1 MGCSPVEYPCWAA
14 TVPILLPGNREHC
27 FTPEQLRSGT
37 GPFLETQKSARFLGE
52 RVFSRILLIAYI
64 SVACLDLGGTRLSA
78 ALCPEG
84 VEVLKVARYL
94 TIASLA
100 TCAAVVAVSLTAGA
114 SVAGTVPGRSMLD
127 GSQPAWANAQALRS
141 PAAASDYVNIRVY
154 LNWRDEA
161 AAQLTA
167 QAVSTPGSASYRHF
181 LTPAQF
187 RQQFAPA
194 QSSVTAV
201 QQFLRDAGFSV
212 VNTPGNNRF
221 VAAEGTVAQAQT
233 AFSVQLG
240 EFATSGKTLRA
251 PESAVSV
258 PSALAGIVQGVT
270 GLDQSSEL
278 MAPTNSAGNGPSQS
292 HGAPGV
298 GFRAGQPCSL
308 WFGEKTVATPNASA
322 YGTAS
327 KPLAPCGYTPAQ
339 VRGLYGLDTVKAD
352 GSGQTV
358 AFVGANA
365 SPTLQN
371 DVAQYSRLHSL
382 PAPSITEIVA
392 PGVYRHPDTP
402 KQVPGE
408 FYGEETLDAEAIHT
422 TAPGANL
429 LFVGSSNANQDFDA
443 SINHIVDKHLSNII
457 SISYGFSGEN
467 VPRGFINSLNGTFIQ
482 AVATGIGVY
491 VSSGDNG
498 DETSTFG
505 TPAVDFYADSPNV
518 TAVGGTSAAVVPTAA
533 LPTAA
538 YTSVDTPGSAV
549 NQPGWRRDFEVG
561 WQTGRDVISS
571 TSSDNLT
578 TAPFSLGGTL
588 ATAPP
593 GDFFG
598 GGGGG
603 VSQIFPQ
610 PAYQSGAIGSST
622 GRVVPDISA
631 LADPNTGFLVGQ
643 TQSFSNGT
651 YYDEYR
657 IGGTSVAA
665 PLTAGMAAVA
675 DQIAGSPLGFLN
687 PRIYKAY
694 KSANNAFYDVNQA
707 AMFGTSVDQPLPS
720 VVRVNY
726 KNGENPAGGLSY
738 SLRTLEEPNQTLHS
752 TRGFDTATGVGTP
765 NGSNFFTAIS
775 AP

>member
-1 MGCSPVEYPCWAA
+1 MA
-14 TVPILLPGNREHC
+14 
-27 FTPEQLRSGT
+27 
-37 GPFLETQKSARFLGE
+37 
-52 RVFSRILLIAYI
+52 
-64 SVACLDLGGTRLSA
+64 
-78 ALCPEG
+78 
-84 VEVLKVARYL
+84 KVARYL

-100 TCAAVVAVSLTAGA
+100 TCAAVVAASLTAGA
-114 SVAGTVPGRSMLD
+114 SAAGPGLGRTVLP
-127 GSQPAWANAQALRS
+127 GSQPAWATSETLRS
-141 PAAASDYVNIRVY
+141 PALGSDYVNIRVY
-154 LNWRDEA
+154 LGWRDEA
-161 AAQLTA
+161 AAQRAA
-167 QAVSTPGSASYRHF
+167 QAVSTPGSSSYRHF

-187 RQQFAPA
+187 RQQFAPT
-194 QSSVTAV
+194 QSSVLAV
-201 QQFLRDAGFSV
+201 QKFLQDAGFSV

-221 VAAEGTVAQAQT
+221 VAAEGTVAQAQA
-233 AFSVQLG
+233 AFSVELG
-240 EFATSGKTLRA
+240 EFAASGKTLRA

-258 PSALAGIVQGVT
+258 PSTLAGIVQGVT

-278 MAPTNSAGNGPSQS
+278 MAPTNTNGNGPNQS

-308 WFGEKTVATPNASA
+308 WYGQKTVATPNAPA

-339 VRGLYGLDTVKAD
+339 VRGLYGLDAVAAD
-352 GSGQTV
+352 GTGQTV

-371 DVAQYSRLHSL
+371 DVSRYSTLHNL
-382 PAPSITEIVA
+382 AAPSIREIVA

-402 KQVPGE
+402 RQVPGD

-422 TAPGANL
+422 TAPGAQL

-467 VPRGFINSLNGTFIQ
+467 VPQGFINSLNGTFIQ
-482 AVATGIGVY
+482 AVATGIGIY
-491 VSSGDNG
+491 VSSGDGG

-533 LPTAA
+533 SPSVT
-538 YTSVDTPGSAV
+538 YESVDAADSAL

-561 WQTGRDVISS
+561 WQTGRDVLSATS
-571 TSSDNLT
+571 TDNLT
-578 TAPFSLGGTL
+578 TAPFSLNGTL
-588 ATAPP
+588 ATDPP
-593 GDFFG
+593 GVFFG

-603 VSQIFPQ
+603 VSQVFPQ
-610 PAYQSGAIGSST
+610 PAYQRGVIGSYS

-631 LADPNTGFLVGQ
+631 LADPNTGLLVGQ
-643 TQSFSNGT
+643 TQSFSDGSAH
-651 YYDEYR
+651 YDEYR

-687 PRIYKAY
+687 PRIYQTYRSSKG
-694 KSANNAFYDVNQA
+694 AFYDVDQA
-707 AMFGTSVDQPLPS
+707 DTFGTTVHQMLPS

-726 KNGENPAGGLSY
+726 KNSENLTDGLSY

-775 AP
+775 ASQ

>member
-1 MGCSPVEYPCWAA
+1 VEA
-14 TVPILLPGNREHC
+14 TVR
-27 FTPEQLRSGT
+27 R
-37 GPFLETQKSARFLGE
+37 
-52 RVFSRILLIAYI
+52 
-64 SVACLDLGGTRLSA
+64 A
-78 ALCPEG
+78 APCHEG
-84 VEVLKVARYL
+84 VEVPKVARYL

-100 TCAAVVAVSLTAGA
+100 TCAAIVAGSLTAGA
-114 SVAGTVPGRSMLD
+114 SVAGPGPGRTLLP
-127 GSQPAWANAQALRS
+127 GSQPAWANSQALRS
-141 PAAASDYVNIRVY
+141 PASGSDYVNIRVY
-154 LNWRDEA
+154 LGWRDEA
-161 AAQLTA
+161 AAQRTA
-167 QAVSTPGSASYRHF
+167 QAVSTPGSSSYRHF
-181 LTPAQF
+181 VTPAQF
-187 RQQFAPA
+187 RQQFSPT
-194 QSSVTAV
+194 QSSVAAV
-201 QQFLRDAGFSV
+201 QKFLQDAGFSV

-221 VAAEGTVAQAQT
+221 VAAEGTVAQAQA
-233 AFSVQLG
+233 AFSVELG
-240 EFATSGKTLRA
+240 EFATFGKTLRA

-258 PSALAGIVQGVT
+258 PSSLAGIVQGVT

-278 MAPTNSAGNGPSQS
+278 MAPTNTNGTGPSQS

-298 GFRAGQPCSL
+298 GFRAGKPCSL
-308 WFGEKTVATPNASA
+308 WYGEKTVSTPNAPA
-322 YGTAS
+322 YGTVS

-339 VRGLYGLDTVKAD
+339 VRGLYGLDAVAAD

-371 DVAQYSRLHSL
+371 DVSHYSALHNL
-382 PAPSITEIVA
+382 AAPSIREIVA

-402 KQVPGE
+402 KQVPGD

-422 TAPGANL
+422 TAPGAQL

-467 VPRGFINSLNGTFIQ
+467 VPQGFINSLNGTFIQ

-533 LPTAA
+533 SPSVT
-538 YTSVDTPGSAV
+538 YGSVDLPDSAL
-549 NQPGWRRDFEVG
+549 NQPGWKRNFEVG
-561 WQTGRDVISS
+561 WQTGRDVISP
-571 TSSDNLT
+571 TPGDNLT
-578 TAPFSLGGTL
+578 TAPFTLNGTL
-588 ATAPP
+588 AQTTPLP
-593 GDFFG
+593 GQFFG

-603 VSQIFPQ
+603 TSQVFPQ
-610 PAYQSGAIGSST
+610 PAYQSGAIGSYS

-631 LADPNTGFLVGQ
+631 LADPNTGLLVGQ
-643 TQSFSNGT
+643 TQSFSDGT

-687 PRIYKAY
+687 PRIYQAY
-694 KSANNAFYDVNQA
+694 TSSKSAFYDVDQA
-707 AMFGTSVDQPLPS
+707 DTFGTTVRQMLPS

-726 KNGENPAGGLSY
+726 KNSENPDGGLSY

-775 AP
+775 TSQ

>member
-1 MGCSPVEYPCWAA
+1 M
-14 TVPILLPGNREHC
+14 
-27 FTPEQLRSGT
+27 
-37 GPFLETQKSARFLGE
+37 
-52 RVFSRILLIAYI
+52 
-64 SVACLDLGGTRLSA
+64 
-78 ALCPEG
+78 
-84 VEVLKVARYL
+84 LKVARYL
-94 TIASLA
+94 TIASLT
-100 TCAAVVAVSLTAGA
+100 TCAALASVSLTAGVSA
-114 SVAGTVPGRSMLD
+114 AGTEGGRTVLPG
-127 GSQPAWANAQALRS
+127 GQPAWATSQALRS
-141 PAAASDYVNIRVY
+141 SAPGSDYVNIRVY
-154 LNWRDEA
+154 LTWRDEA
-161 AAQLTA
+161 AAQQAA

-187 RQQFAPA
+187 RLQFSPT

-201 QQFLRDAGFSV
+201 QQFLRNAGFSM

-233 AFSVQLG
+233 AFSVRLG
-240 EFATSGKTLRA
+240 EFAISGKTLRA
-251 PESAVSV
+251 PESDVSI
-258 PSALAGIVQGVT
+258 PSALAGIVQGVV

-278 MAPTNSAGNGPSQS
+278 MSATNTAGNGPSQS
-292 HGAPGV
+292 HGSPGV

-308 WFGEKTVATPNASA
+308 WFSEKTVATLSAPA
-322 YGTAS
+322 YGSAS

-339 VRGLYGLDTVKAD
+339 VRGLYGLDTVAAD

-371 DVAQYSRLHSL
+371 DVSRYSTLHNL
-382 PAPSITEIVA
+382 PAPSITEVVA

-402 KQVPGE
+402 KQVPGD

-533 LPTAA
+533 IPSAT
-538 YTSVDTPGSAV
+538 YGSIDAPSSAL

-571 TSSDNLT
+571 APSDNL
-578 TAPFSLGGTL
+578 
-588 ATAPP
+588 
-593 GDFFG
+593 
-598 GGGGG
+598 
-603 VSQIFPQ
+603 
-610 PAYQSGAIGSST
+610 
-622 GRVVPDISA
+622 
-631 LADPNTGFLVGQ
+631 
-643 TQSFSNGT
+643 
-651 YYDEYR
+651 
-657 IGGTSVAA
+657 
-665 PLTAGMAAVA
+665 
-675 DQIAGSPLGFLN
+675 
-687 PRIYKAY
+687 
-694 KSANNAFYDVNQA
+694 
-707 AMFGTSVDQPLPS
+707 
-720 VVRVNY
+720 
-726 KNGENPAGGLSY
+726 
-738 SLRTLEEPNQTLHS
+738 
-752 TRGFDTATGVGTP
+752 
-765 NGSNFFTAIS
+765 
-775 AP
+775 

>member
-1 MGCSPVEYPCWAA
+1 MP
-14 TVPILLPGNREHC
+14 
-27 FTPEQLRSGT
+27 
-37 GPFLETQKSARFLGE
+37 
-52 RVFSRILLIAYI
+52 
-64 SVACLDLGGTRLSA
+64 
-78 ALCPEG
+78 
-84 VEVLKVARYL
+84 KVARYL
-94 TIASLA
+94 TIASLV
-100 TCAAVVAVSLTAGA
+100 TCAAVVAVSLTAGVP
-114 SVAGTVPGRSMLD
+114 VAGLGAGRTVLP
-127 GSQPAWANAQALRS
+127 GSQPAWANSQALRS
-141 PAAASDYVNIRVY
+141 PALGSDYVNIRVY
-154 LNWRDEA
+154 LGWRDEA
-161 AAQLTA
+161 AAQRTA
-167 QAVSTPGSASYRHF
+167 QAVSTPGSSSYRHF

-187 RQQFAPA
+187 RQQFSPT
-194 QSSVTAV
+194 QSSALAV
-201 QQFLRDAGFSV
+201 QKFLRDAGFSV
-212 VNTPGNNRF
+212 VDTPGNNRF
-221 VAAEGTVAQAQT
+221 VAAEGTVAQAQA
-233 AFSVQLG
+233 AFSVELG
-240 EFATSGKTLRA
+240 EFAASGKTLRA

-258 PSALAGIVQGVT
+258 PSSLAGIVQGVT

-278 MAPTNSAGNGPSQS
+278 MAPTNTSGNGPNQS

-308 WFGEKTVATPNASA
+308 WYGEKTVATPNAPA

-339 VRGLYGLDTVKAD
+339 VRGLYGLDAVAAD

-365 SPTLQN
+365 SPTLQS
-371 DVAQYSRLHSL
+371 DVSRYSSLHNLS
-382 PAPSITEIVA
+382 APVISEIVA
-392 PGVYRHPDTP
+392 PGVYQHPDTP
-402 KQVPGE
+402 KQVPGD

-422 TAPGANL
+422 TAPGAHL

-467 VPRGFINSLNGTFIQ
+467 VPQGFINSLNGTFIQ

-498 DETSTFG
+498 DETTTFK

-518 TAVGGTSAAVVPTAA
+518 TAVGGTSAAVVPTTGNLAVN
-533 LPTAA
+533 
-538 YTSVDTPGSAV
+538 YGSVDTASSAL

-561 WQTGRDVISS
+561 WQTGRDVISP
-571 TSSDNLT
+571 TPSDNLT
-578 TAPFSLGGTL
+578 TAPFSLSGIL
-588 ATAPP
+588 AADPP
-593 GDFFG
+593 GVFFG

-603 VSQIFPQ
+603 VSQIFAQ
-610 PAYQSGAIGSST
+610 PSYQSAVIGSAS

-631 LADPNTGFLVGQ
+631 LADPNTGLLVGQ
-643 TQSFSNGT
+643 TQTFSNGT

-675 DQIAGSPLGFLN
+675 DQVAGSPLGFLN
-687 PRIYKAY
+687 PRIYQAY
-694 KSANNAFYDVNQA
+694 KSSKSAFYDVDQA
-707 AMFGTSVDQPLPS
+707 DTFGTLTSPIPS

-726 KNGENPAGGLSY
+726 KNSENLFGGLSY
-738 SLRTLEEPNQTLHS
+738 SLRTLEKSNQTLHS

-765 NGSNFFTAIS
+765 NGVNFFTAITS
-775 AP
+775 PQ

>member
-1 MGCSPVEYPCWAA
+1 
-14 TVPILLPGNREHC
+14 
-27 FTPEQLRSGT
+27 
-37 GPFLETQKSARFLGE
+37 
-52 RVFSRILLIAYI
+52 
-64 SVACLDLGGTRLSA
+64 
-78 ALCPEG
+78 
-84 VEVLKVARYL
+84 
-94 TIASLA
+94 
-100 TCAAVVAVSLTAGA
+100 
-114 SVAGTVPGRSMLD
+114 
-127 GSQPAWANAQALRS
+127 
-141 PAAASDYVNIRVY
+141 VNIRVY
-154 LNWRDEA
+154 LGWRDEA
-161 AAQLTA
+161 AAQRAA
-167 QAVSTPGSASYRHF
+167 QAVSTPGSSSYRHF

-187 RQQFAPA
+187 RQQFAPT
-194 QSSVTAV
+194 QSSVLAV
-201 QQFLRDAGFSV
+201 QKFLRDAGFSL

-221 VAAEGTVAQAQT
+221 VAAEGTVAQAQA
-233 AFSVQLG
+233 AFSVELG

-258 PSALAGIVQGVT
+258 PSSLAGIVQGVT

-278 MAPTNSAGNGPSQS
+278 MAPTNTNGNGPSQS

-308 WFGEKTVATPNASA
+308 WYGEKTVATPNSPA
-322 YGTAS
+322 YGTSS
-327 KPLAPCGYTPAQ
+327 KPLAPCGYTPSQ
-339 VRGLYGLDTVKAD
+339 VRGLYGLDAVAAD

-365 SPTLQN
+365 SPTLQS
-371 DVAQYSRLHSL
+371 DVATYSSMHSL
-382 PAPSITEIVA
+382 SIPSITELVA

-402 KQVPGE
+402 KQIPGD

-422 TAPGANL
+422 TAPGAHL

-467 VPRGFINSLNGTFIQ
+467 VPQGFINSLNGTFIQ

-498 DETSTFG
+498 DDTSTFG

-518 TAVGGTSAAVVPTAA
+518 TAVGGTSAAVVPTTAN
-533 LPTAA
+533 PTAT
-538 YTSVDTPGSAV
+538 YGSVDTPSSAL

-561 WQTGRDVISS
+561 WQTGRDVISP
-571 TSSDNLT
+571 TPSDNLT
-578 TAPFSLGGTL
+578 TAPFSLDGTL
-588 ATAPP
+588 ATPPP
-593 GDFFG
+593 GEFFG

-603 VSQIFPQ
+603 VSQVFPQ
-610 PAYQSGAIGSST
+610 PAYQSGAIGSFS

-631 LADPNTGFLVGQ
+631 LADPNTGLLVGQ
-643 TQSFSNGT
+643 TQTFSNGT

-687 PRIYKAY
+687 PRIYQAY
-694 KSANNAFYDVNQA
+694 KASKSAFYDVDQA
-707 AMFGTSVDQPLPS
+707 DTFGTLTSPIPS

-726 KNGENPAGGLSY
+726 KNSENPTGGLSY

-765 NGSNFFTAIS
+765 NGSNFFTAVS
-775 AP
+775 APQ

>member
-1 MGCSPVEYPCWAA
+1 MP
-14 TVPILLPGNREHC
+14 
-27 FTPEQLRSGT
+27 
-37 GPFLETQKSARFLGE
+37 
-52 RVFSRILLIAYI
+52 
-64 SVACLDLGGTRLSA
+64 
-78 ALCPEG
+78 
-84 VEVLKVARYL
+84 KVARYL
-94 TIASLA
+94 TIASLV
-100 TCAAVVAVSLTAGA
+100 TCAAVVAVSLTAGVP
-114 SVAGTVPGRSMLD
+114 VAGLGAGRTVLP
-127 GSQPAWANAQALRS
+127 GSQPAWANSQALRS
-141 PAAASDYVNIRVY
+141 PALGSDYVNIRVY
-154 LNWRDEA
+154 LGWRDEA
-161 AAQLTA
+161 AAQRTA
-167 QAVSTPGSASYRHF
+167 QAVSTPGSISYRHF

-187 RQQFAPA
+187 RQQFSPT
-194 QSSVTAV
+194 QSSVLAV
-201 QQFLRDAGFSV
+201 QKFLRDAGFSV
-212 VNTPGNNRF
+212 VDTPGNNRF
-221 VAAEGTVAQAQT
+221 VAAEGTVAQAQA
-233 AFSVQLG
+233 AFSVELG
-240 EFATSGKTLRA
+240 EFAASGKTLRA

-258 PSALAGIVQGVT
+258 PSSLAGIVQSVT

-278 MAPTNSAGNGPSQS
+278 MAPTNTSGNGPNQS

-308 WFGEKTVATPNASA
+308 WYGEKTVATPNAPA

-339 VRGLYGLDTVKAD
+339 VRGLYGLDAVKAD

-365 SPTLQN
+365 SPTLQS
-371 DVAQYSRLHSL
+371 DVSRYSSLHNL
-382 PAPSITEIVA
+382 PAPVISEIVA
-392 PGVYRHPDTP
+392 PGVYQHPDTP
-402 KQVPGE
+402 KQVPGD

-422 TAPGANL
+422 TAPGAHL

-467 VPRGFINSLNGTFIQ
+467 VPQGFINSLNGTFIQ

-498 DETSTFG
+498 DETTTFK

-518 TAVGGTSAAVVPTAA
+518 TAVGGTSAAVVPT
-533 LPTAA
+533 TANLA
-538 YTSVDTPGSAV
+538 VNYGSVDTASSAL

-561 WQTGRDVISS
+561 WQTGRDVISP
-571 TSSDNLT
+571 TTSDNLT
-578 TAPFSLGGTL
+578 TAPFSLNGTL
-588 ATAPP
+588 AADPP
-593 GDFFG
+593 GVFFG

-610 PAYQSGAIGSST
+610 PLYQSAVIGSAS

-631 LADPNTGFLVGQ
+631 LADPNTGLLVGQ
-643 TQSFSNGT
+643 TQTFSNGT

-675 DQIAGSPLGFLN
+675 DQVAGSPLGFLN
-687 PRIYKAY
+687 PRIYQAY
-694 KSANNAFYDVNQA
+694 KSSKSAFYDVDQA
-707 AMFGTSVDQPLPS
+707 DLFGTLTSPIPS

-726 KNGENPAGGLSY
+726 KNSENAAGGLSY
-738 SLRTLEEPNQTLHS
+738 SLRTLEKSNQTLQS

-765 NGSNFFTAIS
+765 NGVNFFTAITS
-775 AP
+775 PQ

>member
-1 MGCSPVEYPCWAA
+1 ML
-14 TVPILLPGNREHC
+14 T
-27 FTPEQLRSGT
+27 
-37 GPFLETQKSARFLGE
+37 
-52 RVFSRILLIAYI
+52 
-64 SVACLDLGGTRLSA
+64 
-78 ALCPEG
+78 
-84 VEVLKVARYL
+84 VARYL

-100 TCAAVVAVSLTAGA
+100 TCAAVVAVSLTTGASAAGA
-114 SVAGTVPGRSMLD
+114 APARTVLE
-127 GSQPAWANAQALRS
+127 GSQPSWANAQALRS
-141 PAAASDYVNIRVY
+141 SATASDYVNIRVY

-167 QAVSTPGSASYRHF
+167 QAVSTPGTASYRHF

-187 RQQFAPA
+187 RQQFAPT

-278 MAPTNSAGNGPSQS
+278 MAPTNSTGNGPSQS

-298 GFRAGQPCSL
+298 GFRAGRPCSL
-308 WFGEKTVATPNASA
+308 WFGEKTVATPNAPA
-322 YGTAS
+322 YNSAS

-365 SPTLQN
+365 SPTLQS
-371 DVAQYSRLHSL
+371 DVAQYSSLHSL

-402 KQVPGE
+402 KQIPGE

-518 TAVGGTSAAVVPTAA
+518 TAVGGTSAAVVPTTAG
-533 LPTAA
+533 LTAA
-538 YTSVDTPGSAV
+538 YSSIDTPGSAL

-588 ATAPP
+588 AIATPLP
-593 GDFFG
+593 GAFFG

-603 VSQIFPQ
+603 VSQIFAQ
-610 PAYQSGAIGSST
+610 PTYQRGAIGSYS

-631 LADPNTGFLVGQ
+631 LADPNTGLLVGQ
-643 TQSFSNGT
+643 TQTFSDGT

-675 DQIAGSPLGFLN
+675 DQFAGSPLGFLN
-687 PRIYKAY
+687 PRIYQAY
-694 KSANNAFYDVNQA
+694 KSQGSAFYDVDQA
-707 AMFGTSVDQPLPS
+707 SMFGTSIKQPLPS

-726 KNGENPAGGLSY
+726 KNSENALGGLSY

-752 TRGFDTATGVGTP
+752 THGFDTATGVGTP
-765 NGSNFFTAIS
+765 NGSHFFDAIS
-775 AP
+775 APQ

>member
-1 MGCSPVEYPCWAA
+1 MA
-14 TVPILLPGNREHC
+14 
-27 FTPEQLRSGT
+27 
-37 GPFLETQKSARFLGE
+37 
-52 RVFSRILLIAYI
+52 
-64 SVACLDLGGTRLSA
+64 
-78 ALCPEG
+78 
-84 VEVLKVARYL
+84 KVARYL

-100 TCAAVVAVSLTAGA
+100 TCAAVVAASLTAGA
-114 SVAGTVPGRSMLD
+114 SAAGPGLGRTVLP
-127 GSQPAWANAQALRS
+127 GSQPAWATSETLRS
-141 PAAASDYVNIRVY
+141 PALGSDYVNIRVY
-154 LNWRDEA
+154 LGWRDEA
-161 AAQLTA
+161 AAQRAA
-167 QAVSTPGSASYRHF
+167 QAVSTPGSSSYRHF

-187 RQQFAPA
+187 RQQFAPT
-194 QSSVTAV
+194 QSSVLAV
-201 QQFLRDAGFSV
+201 QKFLRDAGFSV
-212 VNTPGNNRF
+212 VDTPGNNRF
-221 VAAEGTVAQAQT
+221 VAAEGTVAQAQA
-233 AFSVQLG
+233 AFSVELG
-240 EFATSGKTLRA
+240 EFAASGKTLRA

-258 PSALAGIVQGVT
+258 PSTLAGIVQGVT

-278 MAPTNSAGNGPSQS
+278 MAPTNTNGNGPNQS

-308 WFGEKTVATPNASA
+308 WYGQKTVATPNAPA

-339 VRGLYGLDTVKAD
+339 VRGLYGLDAVAAD
-352 GSGQTV
+352 GTGQTV

-371 DVAQYSRLHSL
+371 DVSRYSTLHNL
-382 PAPSITEIVA
+382 AAPSIREIVA

-402 KQVPGE
+402 RQVPGD

-422 TAPGANL
+422 TAPGAQL

-467 VPRGFINSLNGTFIQ
+467 VPQGFINSLNGTFIQ
-482 AVATGIGVY
+482 AVATGIGIY
-491 VSSGDNG
+491 VSSGDGG

-533 LPTAA
+533 SPSVT
-538 YTSVDTPGSAV
+538 YESVDAADSAL

-561 WQTGRDVISS
+561 WQTGRDVLSATS
-571 TSSDNLT
+571 TDNLT
-578 TAPFSLGGTL
+578 TAPFSLNGTL
-588 ATAPP
+588 ATDPP
-593 GDFFG
+593 GVFFG

-603 VSQIFPQ
+603 VSQVFPQ
-610 PAYQSGAIGSST
+610 PAYQRGVIGSYS

-631 LADPNTGFLVGQ
+631 LADPNTGLLVGQ
-643 TQSFSNGT
+643 TQSFSDGSAH
-651 YYDEYR
+651 YDEYR

-687 PRIYKAY
+687 PRIYQTYRSSKG
-694 KSANNAFYDVNQA
+694 AFYDVDQA
-707 AMFGTSVDQPLPS
+707 DTFGTTVHQMLPS

-726 KNGENPAGGLSY
+726 KNSENLTDGLSY

-775 AP
+775 ASQ